1 LLNCA
6 KKSETYFLFDES
18 ELAREGVSAAPETRA
33 FGRLSSR
40 AAGRLPQVLHSSSPP
55 RHSTQLL
62 DTTANLPDDL
72 RRFTTPIRS
81 TPP

>member
-1 LLNCA
+1 MPGTLGASLLA
-6 KKSETYFLFDES
+6 KGSVQPLKLERSDDCL
-18 ELAREGVSAAPETRA
+18 REQA
-33 FGRLSSR
+33 
-40 AAGRLPQVLHSSSPP
+40 RLPQVLHSSSPP

-62 DTTANLPDDL
+62 DMTANLPDDL